1 MENKNN
7 TNQDCGC
14 SDGCCTP
21 SKNSPWKKWLF
32 IAVILA
38 AGVIVTIKLAGN
50 HCASS
55 KECCDATESCCTES
69 AKK

>member
-1 MENKNN
+1 MENKKN

-38 AGVIVTIKLAGN
+38 AGVIVTIKLVSN

-55 KECCDATESCCTES
+55 TECCDTTESCCTES